1 MNTQSPLW
9 EKDIVLTDYE
19 CDLNRRA
26 KPGSLL
32 RHAQQISTDHC
43 DSWGVTAERYA
54 ATNTAFLLAK
64 LSLHIT
70 GDMRIGDK
78 LHLVTRPAAAH
89 HAIFCRYT
97 EFFDAGGQSAASVDA
112 RWILVDRDTRRI
124 LRQPPEGL
132 GFPAMPASVPT
143 HELSIRHAPDPQPAG
158 SATASFCH
166 CDINAHMNNTVYAD
180 LVCDALP
187 LEPMRERPLSS
198 LILAYHRELKLG
210 EQMDLTLGTLE
221 NGGFAVVGRRGS
233 DAIFEANA
241 AFRA

>member
-1 MNTQSPLW
+1 MNTHSPIW
-9 EKDIVLTDYE
+9 KKDIVLTDYE

-70 GDMRIGDK
+70 GEMHIGDR
-78 LHLVTRPAAAH
+78 LHLVTRPASAH

-97 EFFDAGGQSAASVDA
+97 EFFDANGQSVASVDA

-124 LRQPPEGL
+124 LRQPPEAL
-132 GFPAMPASVPT
+132 GFPEMPASVPT
-143 HELSIRHAPDPQPAG
+143 HELSVKHSSDPQPAG
-158 SATASFCH
+158 SASATFCR
-166 CDINAHMNNTVYAD
+166 CDINTHMNNAAYAD
-180 LVCDALP
+180 VVCDALP
-187 LEPMRERPLSS
+187 VSLMRSRPLCG
-198 LILAYHRELKLG
+198 LTLVYHHELRLG
-210 EQMDLTLGTLE
+210 ESMELTVGTLE
-221 NGGFAVVGRRGS
+221 NGGFAVAGRCEGT
-233 DAIFEANA
+233 AIFEANA
-241 AFRA
+241 FFRD